1 MSAEIDKSPLGILA
15 GEGAL
20 PVQLTQYCID
30 NDISVCVVQF
40 DSCTYNNFPSVPSI
54 TTKMER
60 VGEIFSFFKKHNVQN
75 VVMIGNLQRPSI
87 TSMRPDFKG
96 IKTLGRIAG
105 AFMKGDDN
113 LLRSLRIE
121 IENENFDVK
130 GIDYYLRDLI
140 SKPQCLTKQ
149 ACDVDVKYA
158 ISEALRFGTEDKGQS
173 ILLHADGTYGY
184 ETRDGTT
191 SLITDDGKKGSILVK
206 MVKPN
211 QDPDLDRPTV
221 GVQTL
226 VALQKFGCIG
236 MVIQANGV
244 LMIDRDEM
252 VAYADKN
259 DLFIDVVEVNNA

>member
-30 NDISVCVVQF
+30 NDISVCAVQF
-40 DSCTYNNFPSVPSI
+40 DSCAYNDFPPVPSI
-54 TTKMER
+54 VTKMER

-75 VVMIGNLQRPSI
+75 VVMIGNLQRPSLL
-87 TSMRPDFKG
+87 SMRPDLKG
-96 IKTLGRIAG
+96 IKTLSRIAG
-105 AFMKGDDN
+105 AFLKGDDN
-113 LLRSLRIE
+113 LLRSLRVE
-121 IENENFDVK
+121 IENEGFAVK
-130 GIDYYLRDLI
+130 GIDYYLRDLV
-140 SKPQCLTKQ
+140 SDAQCLTKRP
-149 ACDVDVKYA
+149 CDIDVQD
-158 ISEALRFGTEDKGQS
+158 SVREALRYGDQDKGQS
-173 ILLHADGTYGY
+173 ILLHADDTYGY

-191 SLITDDGKKGSILVK
+191 SLIVSEGKKGSVLVK

-221 GVQTL
+221 GLQTL
-226 VALQKFGCIG
+226 IALKNAGCMG

-252 VAYADKN
+252 VAYADQN
-259 DLFIDVVEVNNA
+259 DLFIDVVEVAHA

>member
-30 NDISVCVVQF
+30 ND
-40 DSCTYNNFPSVPSI
+40 SCIYNDFPSVPSI
-54 TTKMER
+54 VTKMER

-113 LLRSLRIE
+113 LLRSLRVE
-121 IENENFDVK
+121 IENEGFSVK
-130 GIDYYLRDLI
+130 GIDYYLSNLI
-140 SKPQCLTKQ
+140 SKRQCLTKRS
-149 ACDVDVKYA
+149 CDIDVQDA
-158 ISEALRFGTEDKGQS
+158 VREALRYGAQDKGQS
-173 ILLHADGTYGY
+173 ILLHVDGTYGY

-191 SLITDDGKKGSILVK
+191 SLIQNEGNNGSILVK

-211 QDPDLDRPTV
+211 QDLDLDRPTV
-221 GVQTL
+221 GLQTL
-226 VALQKFGCIG
+226 IALKNSGCIG

-244 LMIDRDEM
+244 LMVDRDEM
-252 VAYADKN
+252 VAYANHN
-259 DLFIDVVEVNNA
+259 DLFIDVVEAPNA